1 MYGICKEHRF
11 LCAILVRLGYAL
23 LYSSGT
29 IEMTKKHTE
38 HYAKFKEVQN
48 VFRKSLLCLIER
60 VFCL

>member
-23 LYSSGT
+23 LYSYGT

-38 HYAKFKEVQN
+38 HYEKIQRSPECVQKIAFMFN
-48 VFRKSLLCLIER
+48 
-60 VFCL
+60 